1 MSQTPTDGC
10 YFSKAEQWQPVALI
24 KIFFFNGI
32 FGISGKGEM
41 CQIGKKSQVSN
52 TKYCVHVF

>member
-10 YFSKAEQWQPVALI
+10 YFTKAEQWQPVAVI
-24 KIFFFNGI
+24 FFNGI